1 MTCSINR
8 ESTLQPGLNQSDLM
22 NRIVDRIRRSLEL
35 PEILNATVAEIRSV
49 LGTDRVMIYRFN
61 TDNSGEV
68 IAESLHNHSLP
79 SLLGLHFPAD
89 DIPAHAR
96 EMFLKVRQRAIVA
109 VAAQQII
116 LSSPSHV
123 EMDGNSTGEVTE
135 RQSVVAMI
143 QRPVDPCHVE
153 YLTAMGVESSLV
165 IPIVLQ
171 EQLWGLLV
179 SHHAQSRSF
188 TEAELEL
195 VQLVADQV
203 AVAIAQATLL
213 TKAREKAA
221 CEAHVNRIV
230 SLLHREPTLDL
241 QTVLEEIVTILGGAG
256 GRLFLL
262 TNDPEQP
269 SQFLTCGTQ
278 LTLQNA
284 EAKAVLEQHLAWQD
298 CFAATST
305 TTTVDR
311 LWAVTDLY
319 AEMPAL
325 AAVVDPT
332 SLIRGMLVL
341 ALYYQQ
347 QFFGYLTI
355 FRTEIETEKL
365 WAGQFDPDRRQ
376 VQPRRSFEVWRELK
390 QGQVQ
395 RWVEMEIEFAQELRH
410 QLSLALQQYQ
420 LYQQI
425 YRLNLNLE
433 MQVQERTAQLEQA
446 FSQAI
451 AQAQQ
456 LHQLAEQQKALSN
469 VVANIRA
476 SLNLETVFETAVRE
490 VRQLLNADR
499 VGVFRFDP
507 DSGFDDGEFVAEDV
521 LPDYNSAFA
530 AKIHDHCF
538 GRQYA
543 TQYQNGRIQ
552 AVDDIYNAGLADC
565 HIEVLAQFQ
574 VKANLILPL
583 LKNETLWGLLCIHQ
597 CSQPRHWQ
605 ASEIDFATQIATQL
619 GVALQQSELL
629 SQTQQQAEQLAHT
642 IHDLQQ
648 TQTSLI
654 QTEKMSSL
662 GQLVAGVAHEINN
675 PVNFIYGNLTH
686 VAEYTHDL
694 LELLHVYQKN
704 YPSPALAVQNK
715 AEEIDL
721 DFLIEDLPRM
731 LASMR
736 IGADRIRQIV
746 LSLRNFSRVD
756 QAEMKPV
763 DIHEGI
769 DSTLL
774 ILQHRLKARADL
786 PGIELVK
793 EYSKLPL
800 VECYAGQL
808 NQVFMNVL
816 SNAIDALEAKVKGRD
831 LNAPAPVPF
840 TPTITIRTY
849 PLNSQRVA
857 IHIVDNGPGIP
868 EPVRAKIFDPFFT
881 TKAVG
886 HGTGL
891 GLSISYQIVVDKHG
905 GRFECISNSTHGTEF
920 RIEVPIRQSR

>member
-1 MTCSINR
+1 MACSINR
-8 ESTLQPGLNQSDLM
+8 KSTLQPGFNQSDLM
-22 NRIVDRIRRSLEL
+22 HRIVDRIRRSLEL

-61 TDNSGEV
+61 ADSSGEV

-89 DIPAHAR
+89 DIPVYAR
-96 EMFLKVRQRAIVA
+96 EMFLKVRQRSIVN
-109 VAAQQII
+109 VSDQQII
-116 LSSPSHV
+116 LSSPNHV
-123 EMDGNSTGEVTE
+123 ETNGNLVEVAE
-135 RQSVVAMI
+135 PQSVTTTI
-143 QRPVDPCHVE
+143 QRTVDPCHVE

-179 SHHAQSRSF
+179 SHHAQPRSF
-188 TEAELEL
+188 AETELQL

-213 TKAREKAA
+213 TRAREKAA

-241 QTVLEEIVTILGGAG
+241 QTVLEEIITILNGAG

-269 SQFLTCGTQ
+269 SQLLTCGNQ
-278 LTLQNA
+278 LTLQA
-284 EAKAVLEQHLAWQD
+284 AKPGEVLEQHPVWQD
-298 CFAATST
+298 YFSPAST
-305 TTTVDR
+305 TVVTDR
-311 LWAVTDLY
+311 LWALTDLY
-319 AEMPAL
+319 TEAPAL
-325 AAVVDPT
+325 AAMANPE

-341 ALYYQQ
+341 ALHYQQ

-355 FRTEIETEKL
+355 FRHEIETEKL
-365 WAGQFDPDRRQ
+365 WAGQFDPDCRQ
-376 VQPRRSFEVWRELK
+376 LQPRRSFEVWRELK

-395 RWVEMEIEFAQELRH
+395 PWTEMEIEFAQELRH
-410 QLSLALQQYQ
+410 QLSLAIQQYQ

-446 FSQAI
+446 FAQAI
-451 AQAQQ
+451 AQAEQ
-456 LHQLAEQQKALSN
+456 LHQLTEQQKALSN

-499 VGVFRFDP
+499 VGVFRFIP
-507 DSGFDDGEFVAEDV
+507 ESGFDNGEFVAEDV
-521 LPDYNSAFA
+521 LSGYSSALA

-538 GRQYA
+538 GSQYA
-543 TQYQNGRIQ
+543 THYQKGRIQ
-552 AVDDIYNAGLADC
+552 AVDDVYNAGLADC
-565 HIEVLAQFQ
+565 HLEILAQFQ
-574 VKANLILPL
+574 IKANLILPL

-597 CSQPRHWQ
+597 CSRTRHWQ
-605 ASEIDFATQIATQL
+605 ASEIEFATQIATQL

-629 SQTQQQAEQLAHT
+629 SQTQHQAEQLAHT

-763 DIHEGI
+763 NIHEGI

-774 ILQHRLKARADL
+774 ILQHRFKAKADL

-793 EYSKLPL
+793 EYSNLPL

-831 LNAPAPVPF
+831 SSPSAPVPF
-840 TPTITIRTY
+840 TPTITIRTHI
-849 PLNSQRVA
+849 LNSQRIA
-857 IHIVDNGPGIP
+857 IHIADNGPGIP
-868 EPVRAKIFDPFFT
+868 EHVRAKIFDPFFT

-891 GLSISYQIVVDKHG
+891 GLSISYQIVVEKHG
-905 GRFECISNSTHGTEF
+905 GTFKCISNPTQGTEF
-920 RIEVPIRQSR
+920 RIEVPITQSH